1 MRNILS
7 IITVSLFLSL
17 SGSGCN
23 TIVKPKLNLMVVA
36 GGHNFD
42 TLEFVEMFRDFSN
55 FTFDTVMQPR
65 ANRMIAEGKA
75 DLYDVLVFYD
85 MWPDLDSAEKAG
97 YYRLLDRGKGM
108 VFLHHSI
115 VSYQDWD
122 EFQNI
127 IGGKYWKPAP
137 GLDSTRFS
145 GYAHDLDLDIQVV
158 RSDHPV
164 TRGVKN
170 FSIRDEGY
178 SNISTK
184 SDAMLV
190 LRTEHPECSEN
201 IGWVN
206 TYGNS
211 MIVYLM
217 LGHDK
222 NAYQNEQ
229 YRTLLKNAII
239 FVNKQK

>member
-1 MRNILS
+1 MRNIRALIS
-7 IITVSLFLSL
+7 FIVFLSFL
-17 SGSGCN
+17 ISGCN
-23 TIVKPKLNLMVVA
+23 TVIKPKLNLMVVA
-36 GGHNFD
+36 GGHSFD
-42 TLEFVEMFRDFSN
+42 TLEFVQMFRDLSD

-65 ANRMIAEGKA
+65 ANRMIAEGKV
-75 DLYDVLVFYD
+75 DKYDVLVFYD
-85 MWPDLDSAEKAG
+85 MWPSIDPEAKAG
-97 YYRLLDRGKGM
+97 YYKLLEKGKGM

-122 EFQNI
+122 EFHDI
-127 IGGKYWKPAP
+127 LGGKYWSPDP
-137 GLDSTRFS
+137 NLDSSRYS
-145 GYAHDLDLDIQVV
+145 SYAHDLDLEIKVV

-164 TRGVKN
+164 TRFVKD

-178 SNISTK
+178 GNISMK
-184 SDAMLV
+184 SDAMVV
-190 LRTEHPECSEN
+190 LSTDHPECSKN
-201 IGWVN
+201 VGWVN

-229 YRTLLKNAII
+229 FRTLVKNSII